1 MFLKS
6 IEIRGFKSFAD
17 KTKLDFRKGITA
29 VVGPNG
35 SGKSNIS
42 DAVRWVL
49 GEQSARTLRGGKM
62 DDVIFAGT
70 QFRKPVGLA
79 QVSLFLDNS
88 DGGLPIEYSEVVV
101 TRRIYR
107 SGESEYLINNRQCRL
122 KDIVGLFMDTG
133 IGKEGYSLIGQGKID
148 AILNGKP
155 EDRRALLEEAS
166 GIVKYKARK
175 EESEKKLDSTNQNLV
190 RIDDILST
198 YEDRIEPLRI
208 ESEKADQFI
217 KLSKELKSNEITLLI
232 NNIEKFNDDINKI
245 NSELKSLTDS
255 EVSCRTEYENSKNA
269 IEEINKK
276 IEELDSTDLE
286 QRRDFYKCKEEKS
299 ALEAEINVLN
309 ERLNNIDDII
319 NKSRYDKE
327 TAAKDI
333 QKLNELK
340 IKSENDYNIKKAD
353 IEHIELKVNEI
364 NERIKIINQS
374 VNSCE
379 SEQSSAKKKQI
390 ELLKEYSDKNNDINL
405 KEEQIKNLKSSAQQ
419 LGLNEENS
427 KNLISINY
435 STKLKLKEQS
445 EELKKQNDTL
455 EDKVKELK
463 KNMAVINSSITRNE
477 EKFRRLSNEKNSVQA
492 NKNVLSRLEK
502 QYEGYNKSV
511 KNLFEYINNNN
522 INIKSD
528 SCAVLGEVINVEK
541 KYELAIEIALG
552 GAISNII
559 TDNDVTA
566 QKLIALLKNEKLGRA
581 TFLPLNIIKGRR
593 AEIASS
599 VLNMDGFIGIASD
612 LVKKDKK
619 YNNAIDYTLGRV
631 LVSANMECAL
641 KIAKVLNYSFKIVTI
656 DGQIVNPGGALTGG
670 SIYNKHTSIITRK
683 REIEELEKKEVE
695 IDIKLKSMS
704 EEISKLKK
712 EIQEKDEVF
721 IECKE
726 EINVNLID
734 ISRLDNEISNLS
746 REAAKLQNELNL
758 SSKKTEETNA
768 QISNMIAAK
777 EQRIEELKNIKKSS
791 EDNDKLIAILE
802 DKRTSLYNELNEL
815 NESFTN
821 EKIKKASAQE
831 LVNSYSAELTRLT
844 NEIEKSKNNIITFDE
859 EMKKNIDNKTL
870 WKEKIEENNKKIETA
885 SKDIKDMELK
895 LSSRE
900 VEREKIKEQYKYKNS
915 LMESKF
921 LEMKNLQE
929 KIHKIDIN
937 KARKEQ
943 ENKALLVQL
952 NEDYEMTYAE
962 AVETIDRTV
971 DIEKVVAIIS
981 SLKKKIHVLG
991 TVNVAA
997 IEEYKDLMEKYT
1009 FMSEQRED
1017 LTKTKDELTAVIEQ
1031 LTEKMKE
1038 IFVENFKILNKY
1050 FNETFR
1056 ELFKGGSAELKLA
1069 SDDALTSSIEI
1080 NVEPP
1085 GKKVQNI
1092 NLMSGGE
1099 KVLSAIALVFA
1110 ILKMKP
1116 TPFCILDEIEAALD
1130 DANVDRYADFL
1141 KQFSDNVQ
1149 FIVITHRKGTMEAAD
1164 IMYGVTMQEK
1174 GISKVVSVDLN
1185 K

>member
-166 GIVKYKARK
+166 GIVKYKSRK

-208 ESEKADQFI
+208 ESEKADKFI
-217 KLSKELKSNEITLLI
+217 KLSAELKSNEITLLI
-232 NNIEKFNDDINKI
+232 NNIEKFNEDINKI

-255 EVSCRTEYENSKNA
+255 EVSCRTEYENSKKS
-269 IEEINKK
+269 IEEINRK

-286 QRRDFYKCKEEKS
+286 QRRDFYKSKQEKS

-319 NKSRYDKE
+319 SKSRYDKE
-327 TAAKDI
+327 SAAKDI
-333 QKLNELK
+333 EKLNELK
-340 IKSENDYNIKKAD
+340 IKSENEYNLKKAD
-353 IEHIELKVNEI
+353 IEQIELRVNEI
-364 NERIKIINQS
+364 NEKIKSLNKSMI
-374 VNSCE
+374 SCE
-379 SEQSSAKKKQI
+379 SEQSASKKKQI
-390 ELLKEYSDKNNDINL
+390 ELLKSYSDKNNDINL

-419 LGLNEENS
+419 LDLNEENS

-435 STKLKLKEQS
+435 STKVKLEEQS
-445 EELKKQNDTL
+445 ETLKKQNNAL
-455 EDKVKELK
+455 QDKVKELK

-511 KNLFEYINNNN
+511 KNLFEYIKNNN

-559 TDNDVTA
+559 TDDDVTA

-581 TFLPLNIIKGRR
+581 TFLPLNIIKGRK
-593 AEIASS
+593 AEIATS
-599 VLNMDGFIGIASD
+599 VVNMDGFIGIASD

-631 LVSANMECAL
+631 LIAANMECAL
-641 KIAKVLNYSFKIVTI
+641 KIAKVLKYSFKIVTI

-683 REIEELEKKEVE
+683 REIEELEKRE
-695 IDIKLKSMS
+695 IDIDIKMKSMS
-704 EEISKLKK
+704 EEIAKLKK
-712 EIQEKDEVF
+712 EIQEKDEVLV
-721 IECKE
+721 ECKD

-758 SSKKTEETNA
+758 SSKKTEEINV
-768 QISNMIAAK
+768 QIEKMMAVKVQIA
-777 EQRIEELKNIKKSS
+777 EELENIKMST
-791 EDNDKLIAILE
+791 EENDKRIVLLE
-802 DKRTSLYNELNEL
+802 EKRTALYNELNVL

-831 LVNSYSAELTRLT
+831 LVNSNKAELARLT

-859 EMKKNIDNKTL
+859 AMKKNIDNKTL
-870 WKEKIEENNKKIETA
+870 WKEKIAENNDKIEAAT
-885 SKDIKDMELK
+885 KDIKDMELK

-900 VEREKIKEQYKYKNS
+900 VEREKIKEEYKSKNS

-929 KIHKIDIN
+929 KIHKIDVN

-962 AVETIDRTV
+962 AVETIDRSV
-971 DIEKVVAIIS
+971 DIEKVIS
-981 SLKKKIHVLG
+981 VISDLKKKIHVLG

-997 IEEYKDLMEKYT
+997 IEEYKDLMEKYS

-1017 LTKTKDELTAVIEQ
+1017 LTKSKDELIAVIEQ

-1038 IFVENFKILNKY
+1038 IFVENFKILNKN

-1130 DANVDRYADFL
+1130 DANVYRYAEFL
-1141 KQFSDNVQ
+1141 KEFSDNVQ

-1164 IMYGVTMQEK
+1164 VMYGVTMQEK